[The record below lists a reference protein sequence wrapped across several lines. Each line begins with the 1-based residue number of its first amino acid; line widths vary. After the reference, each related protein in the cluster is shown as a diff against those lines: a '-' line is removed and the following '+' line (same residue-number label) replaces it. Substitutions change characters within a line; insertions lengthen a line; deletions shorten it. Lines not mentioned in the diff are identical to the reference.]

1 MPYLQTLV
9 DSTPFNLDGKD
20 INFTKFVT
28 DNLNQDAYY
37 EIFFNYALQDTG
49 PYLFSFFHYNPVT
62 GPQFSNDF
70 AFVVELSDS
79 SQSYLILNASRTIEG
94 LPSYEILDSD
104 QDGLQYPT
112 NVRKISLLFDLSF
125 SNPSKIVIRF
135 SKPWIFIDEKPYFNP
150 GTVSKELFLYG
161 FQLEKALD
169 NGAGGVSIT
178 PSIYS
183 PYELKLIDSNIS
195 PAITTT
201 LPSRFQYFVYRL
213 NGIQGEFVKVNLNTV
228 VFKAND
234 EILKN
239 QRRLNCSEY
248 DCWQSRIESNPAYSL
263 VDKDTIYKY
272 KNVNYEN
279 SDLFKFFKEKIDP
292 FLSNI
297 LENDFAKL
305 YTDFD
310 KLYFVGQQYNFNDGK
325 VGTLQKITY
334 VKTDPVYGNA
344 IKEIIDLLT
353 KYKSFDYTLT
363 NQSQFQYRVPLSYPG
378 DSYTVIPNEDLDN
391 IVFAGF
397 LNQSLDLN
405 IQAGF
410 CRYYLNP
417 QTPKTKISGYFYE
430 TNNFFDVR
438 NDNVVKVQN
447 NTVSYVNIF
456 PSDKPL
462 INQRPYLN
470 IVDIK
475 SLNFSRLI
483 KNDLSVDFTKT
494 LNYIGYVGD
503 CYYRELKTGVE
514 VQLTGLYTTNRKMSD
529 VWKIEILDTLESIP
543 SYSSPEDTP
552 ISQKTYEA
560 KDFGDKKTGFS
571 ESKYLKII
579 HKNMEVSNAFLEDRA
594 SITLTSSLGTEEYK
608 SYKTLL

>member
-9 DSTPFNLDGKD
+9 DSTTFNLDGKNV
-20 INFTKFVT
+20 NFEKFTT
-28 DNLNQDAYY
+28 DNYNQDAYY
-37 EIFFNYALQDTG
+37 EIFFNYTLQEAG
-49 PYLFSFFHYNPVT
+49 PYLFSFFHYNPNT
-62 GPQFSNDF
+62 GPQFSNKF
-70 AFVVELSDS
+70 YFTVELSDS
-79 SQSYLILNASRTIEG
+79 SQSFLINNTSRSIESN
-94 LPSYEILDSD
+94 LPYEILESD
-104 QDGLQYPT
+104 KDGVQYPT
-112 NVRKISLLFDLSF
+112 DIKKISLLFDLSF

-135 SKPWIFIDEKPYFNP
+135 SQPWIFIDAIPYFNP

-169 NGAGGVSIT
+169 DGSGGVSIT

-183 PYELKLIDSNIS
+183 PYLLELVNSNIS
-195 PAITTT
+195 PAIQTT
-201 LPSRFQYFVYRL
+201 LPSRFQYFIYRL
-213 NGIQGEFVKVNLNTV
+213 NGIQGEFVKVNSTTV

-248 DCWQSRIESNPAYSL
+248 DCWQSKTESNPAYL
-263 VDKDTIYKY
+263 LADKDAIYKY

-279 SDLFKFFKEKIDP
+279 SDLYKFFKEKIDP

-310 KLYFVGQQYNFNDGK
+310 KLYFIGQQYNFNDGK
-325 VGTLQKITY
+325 IGSLQKITY
-334 VKTDPVYGNA
+334 EKTDPVYGNA

-391 IVFAGF
+391 IVFTGF
-397 LNQSLDLN
+397 LNKSLDLN

-417 QTPKTKISGYFYE
+417 ETSKPKIFGYFYE
-430 TNNFFDVR
+430 TSNFFDVR

-447 NTVSYVNIF
+447 NKVSYVNIF
-456 PSDKPL
+456 PNDKGS
-462 INQRPYLN
+462 INQRPFLN
-470 IVDIK
+470 IIDIK

-514 VQLTGLYTTNRKMSD
+514 VQLTGIYTTNRKMSD
-529 VWKIEILDTLESIP
+529 VWKIEILDTLDSIP
-543 SYSSPEDTP
+543 SYSSPQDTP
-552 ISQKTYEA
+552 ISQKTYEV

-571 ESKYLKII
+571 ESKYLKIV
-579 HKNMEVSNAFLEDRA
+579 HKNMEVSNAFLENKA

-608 SYKTLL
+608 SYTNLL